1 MIPKKAKDFIK
12 LTAQKT
18 NQSED
23 LVKAIINFYWKTI
36 REEIVSMEHLNI
48 SVANLGTF
56 KVKHWKIDDV
66 INKYNNKIKKFD
78 GDFKYFNSKKKLED
92 RIAVLENI
100 KKQVEENKIKFETI
114 KKKRDEQSKN
124 NMEK

>member
-12 LTAQKT
+12 PTAQKT

-23 LVKAIINFYWKTI
+23 LVKAMINFYWKTI
-36 REEIVSMEHLNI
+36 REEIVNMEHLNI
-48 SVANLGTF
+48 SVVNLGTF
-56 KVKHWKIDDV
+56 KVKHWKIDEV

-100 KKQVEENKIKFETI
+100 KKQVEENKIVNQQDET
-114 KKKRDEQSKN
+114 DSL
-124 NMEK
+124 